1 MGYLDRLAD
10 LDITD
15 SEAQLRAV
23 TRFYSLPLL
32 MEREVLTF
40 GDLKRCIKDAL
51 AAETKLYYTEGVE
64 HITADKI
71 LWILQ
76 DLHILL
82 LEGESSFEDGD
93 GLEVSEDT
101 LWAALQQLHDD
112 YVRSVTII
120 TLTPVHD

>member
-51 AAETKLYYTEGVE
+51 VAEIELYYTEGVE
-64 HITADKI
+64 HITSDKI
-71 LWILQ
+71 RWILQ

-82 LEGESSFEDGD
+82 LKGEPSFEDGD
-93 GLEVSEDT
+93 GFEVSSDT
-101 LWAALQQLHDD
+101 LWAAFQQLLDW
-112 YVRSVTII
+112 YAPRVTI
-120 TLTPVHD
+120 TYLSTVRG